1 MGKNPGYVVTSF
13 PFCSQIFQLQ
23 ASVIS
28 TVELFLVMAVL
39 LSLEDRSRQYRFLVL
54 ISSYLWYTWLFLVN
68 QFSHCKVIL
77 FHWE

>member
-39 LSLEDRSRQYRFLVL
+39 LSPEDRSRYNCFLIL
-54 ISSYLWYTWLFLVN
+54 IPLYLWYFFTHRKYNDKGAV
-68 QFSHCKVIL
+68 
-77 FHWE
+77 